1 MKSMLQTANSE
12 RAFRSAL
19 CNPLIVM
26 LDLLF
31 GILVISCLINGAYR
45 AAAYTVGFLIMLK
58 IAYIAFSVLL
68 SRYGARFLDAA
79 ASPIGP
85 NSVHSPRI
93 LKISGLILVF
103 FGSIPV
109 FLLFFRLGLV
119 PGFEAIF
126 VLDYDLLILLR
137 SSSFYI
143 MKGMNLYYLE
153 YALRAFLPLGVFFL
167 FLSRSS
173 LFIPSLIFAILLSMS
188 VMAKIYPILLISP
201 LIIYCTFS
209 RRHIIS
215 LIFGLVLVG
224 VLSFQITTTNPSLK
238 LPLLV
243 TFDSATRDYIIAR
256 SEALADPQRKGPYPM
271 LKTDELLRQ
280 KLAEDIGLV
289 PEALTTQANDPVAE
303 RYVMELAR
311 RNEAKASGNSPKDFW
326 RDILETV
333 AGGFGSAIYKSVE
346 ALYDRTVIVPG
357 EVMRQWFSTI
367 PSQQPYLGLC
377 GYRVIALAMGC
388 EYIHLPRRVFEI
400 IYADSYVKRGI
411 VGNLNAPGFLMDYA
425 NLGGVGV
432 MLSAL
437 LLAFMIAI
445 FTTIFA
451 GSAAFLAVLMPY
463 FALTTEGPISM
474 ILNSGGLGIAAIIL
488 FLMHRHIPAKSFL
501 AAR

>member
-1 MKSMLQTANSE
+1 MLQTANSG
-12 RAFRSAL
+12 RVLRSAL
-19 CNPLIVM
+19 RNPLIVM

-45 AAAYTVGFLIMLK
+45 AAAYTAGFLLMLK
-58 IAYIAFSVLL
+58 LVFIASSVLL
-68 SRYGARFLDAA
+68 SRYGACFLDAA
-79 ASPIGP
+79 APPMGP
-85 NSVHSPRI
+85 DSVSSPRI
-93 LKISGLILVF
+93 LRVSGLILLI

-109 FLLFFRLGLV
+109 FLLFFKIGLA

-143 MKGMNLYYLE
+143 MKGINLYYLE
-153 YALRAFLPLGVFFL
+153 YALRAFLPLGTFFL
-167 FLSRSS
+167 FLSGSS

-188 VMAKIYPILLISP
+188 VIAKIYPILLISP
-201 LIIYCTFS
+201 LIIYCAFS
-209 RRHIIS
+209 QRYIMS
-215 LIFGLVLVG
+215 LIFGLTLVG

-238 LPLLV
+238 LPILV

-256 SEALADPQRKGPYPM
+256 SETLTDPQRKEPYPM

-280 KLAEDIGLV
+280 KLAERVGLV
-289 PEALTTQANDPVAE
+289 DLTTQAVDPVTD
-303 RYVMELAR
+303 RYAMELAR
-311 RNEAKASGNSPKDFW
+311 RNAAKASGNSSKDFW

-333 AGGFGSAIYKSVE
+333 AGGFGTAIYKSVE
-346 ALYDRTVIVPG
+346 ALYDRTVLVPG

-388 EYIHLPRRVFEI
+388 EYIHSPRRVFEI
-400 IYADSYVKRGI
+400 VYADSYVKRGI

-425 NLGGVGV
+425 NLGWIGVG
-432 MLSAL
+432 LSAL
-437 LLAFMIAI
+437 LLGFMIAI
-445 FTTIFA
+445 FSTIFA

-463 FALTTEGPISM
+463 FALTTEAPISM

-488 FLMHRHIPAKSFL
+488 FLMHRHIPTKSSL
-501 AAR
+501 VAR